1 MPGDGFLN
9 LLKPPGMT
17 SHDAVA
23 WLRRHTGA
31 RAGHTGTLD
40 RAAAGSLVLC
50 VGQARRLSRFAA
62 EADKAYVGEITFGV
76 ITDTLDAEGM
86 LLREEDA
93 SGLTSA
99 RVEETLK
106 RFEGE
111 IEQTAPAYSAVHAGG
126 IRLYELA
133 RQGREAPRR
142 TRRVRIA
149 SARMMDFFAGRHPR
163 ARVAVECSKGTYIR
177 ALAADLGEAVGCG
190 AYLSFLVRTRSG
202 AFDIADSLTLEQT
215 EAAISA
221 GRFETTL
228 RPLDEPLSALPAVTL
243 EERDARL
250 AEHGGAVAA
259 EVAVASG
266 LVRMY
271 DPSGRFIGLA
281 EARENELRP
290 RVVVA

>member
-23 WLRRHTGA
+23 WLRRHTGV

-40 RAAAGSLVLC
+40 RAAAGALVLC

-93 SGLTSA
+93 SGLTRA

-228 RPLDEPLSALPAVTL
+228 RPLDEPLSALPTVTL

-250 AEHGGAVAA
+250 AQHGGAVAA
-259 EVAVASG
+259 EVAVAPG

-271 DPSGRFIGLA
+271 DRSGRFIGLA